1 MSGAL
6 QVNKFTA
13 LLEKVPVF
21 PEIWSQKEIKIW
33 LEMIGMEKYSQNFED
48 MGVDGYL
55 ILDLE
60 EDDIE
65 QEL

>member
-1 MSGAL
+1 M
-6 QVNKFTA
+6 NKFA
-13 LLEKVPVF
+13 SLLEKVPKF
-21 PEIWSQKEIKIW
+21 PEIWTQEEIKIW
-33 LEMIGMEKYSQNFED
+33 LEMIGMEKYGQNFEE

-65 QEL
+65 